1 MLNLNKVILFIVVIG
16 FSLTSQSTSLTLA
29 EVYEIALEEDPEL
42 KIAQASYKAN
52 KEAKAKGIAGLLPS
66 ITTRARTNW
75 NESEIIKGGSV
86 TYDAQ
91 GSKGN
96 NSYSYSADLVQP
108 IFRLDR
114 WFQFGQ
120 GKALS
125 KIAKAQFG
133 YAQQE
138 TILRV
143 TQTYF
148 DLLKAIKNL
157 EVAKSEELAIKKQ
170 RDRSKRLFEEGVSSV
185 TEYQEAQAFYDLSRV
200 SRIASEGQLE
210 FAREALISIIGEAPE
225 LVDLND
231 AYPIAPPN
239 PKSRQEWVGL
249 GLTNN
254 FSLQAS
260 RMKTKAAKRNAQSKL
275 SNHFPDIDLVG
286 NITRNTSRGI
296 TSLSGSGFTY
306 GESEIEDT
314 RYSLQFSWPLMAG
327 GLVSSERREA
337 YALLEKARQ
346 EEILSE
352 RSTIREVKSRY
363 SSVMTNLANVEA
375 RKQALKS
382 SELAL
387 KATRFGYESNTRNIV
402 DLLNAEK
409 GFFSA
414 QRDLNSAKYDFIL
427 SEFSLKI
434 SSGSLS
440 PRDVYDIS
448 NFMIK

>member
-1 MLNLNKVILFIVVIG
+1 LKFYKIFLCFSVLFY
-16 FSLTSQSTSLTLA
+16 SLVSYSNSLTLA
-29 EVYEIALEEDPEL
+29 EVYEIALTEDPQL
-42 KIAQASYKAN
+42 KIAQATYKAN

-75 NESEIIKGGSV
+75 NESEVIKGASA
-86 TYDAQ
+86 TYDSV

-108 IFRLDR
+108 IFRPDR

-138 TILRV
+138 TIVRV
-143 TQTYF
+143 TETYF

-157 EVAKSEELAIKKQ
+157 EVAKSEESAIKKQ

-185 TEYQEAQAFYDLSRV
+185 TEYQEAQAFYDLSKV

-210 FAREALISIIGEAPE
+210 FAREALIAIIGEAPD

-231 AYPIAPPN
+231 EYPISPPN

-249 GLTNN
+249 GLSNN
-254 FSLQAS
+254 FALQAA
-260 RMKTKAAKRNAQSKL
+260 RMSTKAAKRNAQSKL

-286 NITRNTSRGI
+286 NISRDTSRGI
-296 TSLSGSGFTY
+296 SGFDAGSFSY
-306 GESEIEDT
+306 GESEIENT

-352 RSTIREVKSRY
+352 RGTIREVKSRF
-363 SSVMTNLANVEA
+363 SSVLTNLANVNA
-375 RKQALKS
+375 REQALKS

-402 DLLNAEK
+402 DLLNSEK
-409 GFFSA
+409 GYFSA
-414 QRDLNSAKYDFIL
+414 QRDFNSAKYDFIL
-427 SEFSLKI
+427 SEFALKI

-440 PRDVYDIS
+440 PRDIYDIS
-448 NFMIK
+448 NFMTK